1 MDEYINTKKTK
12 EMLGVT
18 VKTLRV
24 WDKEGKIRTTRLPF
38 FSYGKRKNLLLYS
51 VSSFT
56 NFFTD

>member
-24 WDKEGKIRTTRLPF
+24 CDKEGKIRTTILP
-38 FSYGKRKNLLLYS
+38 SGQRA
-51 VSSFT
+51 
-56 NFFTD
+56 